1 MARGTG
7 SYWGAEELS
16 RGCSSS
22 MSAAEGR
29 FTGPPAHQPADR
41 WTKGWKKGRA
51 LPAGL
56 AVPLTPS
63 VGSARCEASCKQQKC
78 VGGPAPASQSSGFGA
93 EDHILITGMC
103 FFFLTVTQ

>member
-7 SYWGAEELS
+7 SYWEAEELS

-63 VGSARCEASCKQQKC
+63 VGSARCEACCKQQKC
-78 VGGPAPASQSSGFGA
+78 VGVLPQHHKAVDL
-93 EDHILITGMC
+93 ELKIIY
-103 FFFLTVTQ
+103 